1 MNRREILEILS
12 THKPELS
19 ELFGVDSIALFGS
32 AVRDESLPSSD
43 IDLLV
48 EFRKGSRDFF
58 NFIRCKFYLEG
69 IFRHK
74 VDLVMKSAVKP
85 QIKEQIFQQ
94 AEYV

>member
-12 THKPELS
+12 SHKQELS

-32 AVRDESLPSSD
+32 SVRGESLPTSD

-48 EFRKGSRDFF
+48 EFRKGNKDFF
-58 NFIRCKFYLEG
+58 NFIRCKFYLEN
-69 IFRHK
+69 IFNQK

-85 QIKEQIFQQ
+85 RIKEQIFQQ